1 MKQSIKKH
9 LSSKLKVATR
19 DICFSQP
26 LHIDTNQIEVEM
38 DRENYNEKYE
48 IRRSVSH
55 QSTII

>member
-9 LSSKLKVATR
+9 LSSKLEVATR

-38 DRENYNEKYE
+38 GRENYNKNYE

-55 QSTII
+55 Q